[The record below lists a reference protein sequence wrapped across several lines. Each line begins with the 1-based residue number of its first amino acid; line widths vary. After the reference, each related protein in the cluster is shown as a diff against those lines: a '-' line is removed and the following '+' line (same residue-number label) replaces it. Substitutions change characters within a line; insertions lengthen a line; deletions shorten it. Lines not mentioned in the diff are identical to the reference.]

1 MLNMRSPTDDR
12 ATPAR
17 IRDAALAL
25 FGDQGVDATSVRA
38 IADRAGV
45 SAALVI
51 HHFGSKN
58 ALRQACDEYIVGEI
72 MGRNEEMLD
81 DPDLSATMQR
91 WIADLETYRPSL
103 TYLARMIS
111 DGTPEGAALFD
122 GLVARTEALLH
133 DGISRGAMTPPSDLR
148 TTAVIVAAHG
158 LVPLLLEQHIGR
170 ALGESGLTLEVVRRL
185 TIPTLELYTHGLYA
199 DSSALD
205 AARAALAGAPETAR
219 SPRSDKGDH
228 EPHQDPDPPRAPASA
243 HPDH

>member
-1 MLNMRSPTDDR
+1 MRSTPDDR

-25 FGDQGVDATSVRA
+25 FGDQGVEATSVRA

-51 HHFGSKN
+51 HHFGSKD

-72 MGRNEEMLD
+72 MDRNAEMID
-81 DPDLSATMQR
+81 NPDLTAAMQR
-91 WIADLETYRPSL
+91 WIADLDTYRPSL

-111 DGTPEGAALFD
+111 SGTPEGAALFD
-122 GLVARTEALLH
+122 GLVDRTETMLRE
-133 DGISRGAMTPPSDLR
+133 GIAHGAMNPASDLR
-148 TTAVIVAAHG
+148 TTAVIVASHG

-170 ALGESGLTLEVVRRL
+170 ALGAPGLSLEVVRRL

-205 AARAALAGAPETAR
+205 AARAMLSGAPTTAR
-219 SPRSDKGDH
+219 SPRSDKGEH
-228 EPHQDPDPPRAPASA
+228 EPQQDPDPPSATTSTASQ
-243 HPDH
+243 